1 MLNAYLVKFRV
12 SAWCSLPTFK
22 LVVSDP
28 KSGKSISR
36 ELKDQ
41 LAQPLLGLKI
51 GDVFDAEVIGIPGKI
66 KITGG
71 SDKAGFPMRA
81 DVLGGVKKY
90 VLLTKGTGLRK
101 AEKGERRRKLV
112 RGNTI
117 TDEIYQVNAVLIEG
131 KLVKE
136 EESEQPA
143 K

>member
-1 MLNAYLVKFRV
+1 
-12 SAWCSLPTFK
+12 LPAFK

-28 KSGKSISR
+28 KTGRSISK

-51 GDVFDAEVIGIPGKI
+51 GDIFDAEMIGIPGKI

-90 VLLTKGTGLRK
+90 VLLTKGIGLRK
-101 AEKGERRRKLV
+101 VERGERRRKLV

-117 TDEIYQVNAVLIEG
+117 TDEIYQVNAILVEG

-136 EESEQPA
+136 EEANQPA
-143 K
+143 NPIANQT

>member
-1 MLNAYLVKFRV
+1 MPA
-12 SAWCSLPTFK
+12 FK

-28 KSGKSISR
+28 KTSTSISR

-51 GDVFDAEVIGIPGKI
+51 GDVFDATVIGIPGKI
-66 KITGG
+66 RITGG

-90 VLLTKGTGLRK
+90 VLLSKGTGLRE
-101 AEKGERRRKLV
+101 AGKGVRKRKLV

-117 TDEIYQVNAVLIEG
+117 TDEIYQINAVLVEG

-136 EESEQPA
+136 EGLQQPP